1 MNEVKKEEV
10 LARMTFWELPEE
22 KKLRE
27 LKAMSGNRP
36 KIVIDFDR
44 KYIGLTQKE
53 RDVLKEQESKKCG
66 R

>member
-1 MNEVKKEEV
+1 
-10 LARMTFWELPEE
+10 MTFWELPEE

-44 KYIGLTQKE
+44 KYIGLTQK
-53 RDVLKEQESKKCG
+53 RK
-66 R
+66 RYT